1 MKGYVNFTLAGTYI
15 GIARANFFKSQNLI
29 NFDFTT
35 FQCLRRAIFIT
46 MMVKMAKIE
55 ATLVLHQ
62 EQMLQIHADTEH
74 LELIPILTEIPQILP
89 I

>member
-1 MKGYVNFTLAGTYI
+1 MLILHLQV

-35 FQCLRRAIFIT
+35 LQCLRQPIFIT

>member
-1 MKGYVNFTLAGTYI
+1 
-15 GIARANFFKSQNLI
+15 
-29 NFDFTT
+29 
-35 FQCLRRAIFIT
+35 